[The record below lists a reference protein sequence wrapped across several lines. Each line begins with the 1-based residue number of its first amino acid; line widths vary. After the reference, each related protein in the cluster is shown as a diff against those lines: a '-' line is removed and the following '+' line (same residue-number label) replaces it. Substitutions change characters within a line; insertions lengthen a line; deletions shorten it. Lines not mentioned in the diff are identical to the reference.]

1 MDQIFLPEYRRH
13 LEDQWGPRA
22 AYIFTALLG
31 EHRKLAREN
40 RFRGAQLKTV
50 YHMDPASLLPA
61 IALDVQPGHQV
72 LDLCAAPGG
81 KTLLLAEGLF
91 LGAENSQSDSAP
103 DLHRHSRM
111 IANEISDSRR
121 TRLKN
126 TVREYVDPAFV
137 SQIRVT
143 GYDASRWGLNEKA
156 VYDRILID
164 VPCSGDRFFL
174 KKLSQQ
180 AQASRASVSQ
190 ESEAD
195 ELEDFRPGR
204 TKRLAMRQYA
214 ILASAWMALQQ
225 GGRVVYS
232 TCSISQAEN
241 DKVVAKLL
249 KRQGTSDKGKSLVR
263 VEKTISEQVQIVAD
277 ALQMVCE
284 PTEYGFIIL
293 PDRSRGAGPIY
304 FAKLTKL

>member
-1 MDQIFLPEYRRH
+1 MNESFLPEYRRH

-22 AYIFTALLG
+22 EGIFAALLG

-40 RFRGAQLKTV
+40 RFKGDQLKTV

-81 KTLLLAEGLF
+81 KTLLLAEALF
-91 LGAENSQSDSAP
+91 LGAESSPQSR
-103 DLHRHSRM
+103 L
-111 IANEISDSRR
+111 IANEISDARR

-137 SQIRVT
+137 PQIRVT
-143 GYDASRWGLNEKA
+143 GYDASRWGLNEKE
-156 VYDRILID
+156 VYDRILLD
-164 VPCSGDRFFL
+164 APCSGDRFFL
-174 KKLSQQ
+174 KKLSQR
-180 AQASRASVSQ
+180 AQALDSQ
-190 ESEAD
+190 ESEA
-195 ELEDFRPGR
+195 EEVEDFRPGR
-204 TKRLAMRQYA
+204 TKRLAIRQYA
-214 ILASAWMALQQ
+214 ILASAWMALRR
-225 GGRVVYS
+225 GGRIVYS
-232 TCSISQAEN
+232 TCSISQMEN

-249 KRQGTSDKGKSLVR
+249 KRQGTSGNGESLVQ
-263 VEKTISEQVQIVAD
+263 VEKAISEQVQIVAD

-304 FAKLTKL
+304 FAQLTKL